1 LKNSGALQLSKP
13 AAATRR
19 EVAAVALS
27 LTLLIAA
34 FAFWAFQRGY
44 ILYWGDAEAH
54 LKIGRSLIDSRQ
66 PGIDQ
71 IGTVWLP
78 ALHLLILP
86 FAQNNWLWSTGLA
99 GTIPVA
105 LCFVV
110 AGTCLFLAARQIYQR
125 AASAFVVLCCFA
137 LNPNVLYLSSIPMTE
152 TVFLAGLAGAFL
164 AILRFQATEQR
175 RYLALGLGASWFM
188 SLTRYDGWF
197 LIPFIGLLLARAASK
212 RRIQLFLVFCTAASF
227 VPLLWMANSWWQT
240 ANVLDFINGPYS
252 AAAIQGGRPY
262 PGLHNW
268 PQAVQYYLAAGELCT
283 GWPLLALGTMGGIVA
298 ARVKRMLPAFF
309 LLLTPLFYVWSMHSS
324 ANPIHIPNLWPFSY
338 YNTRYGIAV
347 TVFAAFACGALVD
360 VLFDRYKRLAFV
372 IPLLA
377 AAPWFIHPSPNQWIC
392 WKESEQNS
400 IARRAWTTAA
410 ANFLEADYKRGD
422 GILASFSDI
431 AGIFCQA
438 VIPLREVTHEG
449 TRPDWLIETTA
460 TSAVHPMKW
469 AIAQHGDS
477 VSTALEKSQPPAYR
491 LVLEI
496 KTKDAPNL
504 EIYHRIHD

>member
-1 LKNSGALQLSKP
+1 MWVF
-13 AAATRR
+13 
-19 EVAAVALS
+19 E
-27 LTLLIAA
+27 
-34 FAFWAFQRGY
+34 RGY

-54 LKIGRSLIDSRQ
+54 LKIARSLIDSRQ

-78 ALHLLILP
+78 SLHLLVLP
-86 FAQNNWLWSTGLA
+86 FAQNDWLWNTGLA

-110 AGTCLFLAARQIYQR
+110 AGTCLFLAARHTYQR
-125 AASAFVVLCCFA
+125 TSSAVVAVCCFA
-137 LNPNVLYLSSIPMTE
+137 LNPNMLYLSSIPMTE
-152 TVFLAGLAGAFL
+152 TVFIAGLAVCFL
-164 AILRFQATEQR
+164 AILRFQATQQR
-175 RYLALGLGASWFM
+175 SYFLLALLACWFM

-197 LIPFIGLLLARAASK
+197 LIPFIALLLARSLPRHRAPAFFLFCAA
-212 RRIQLFLVFCTAASF
+212 AGF

-240 ANVLDFINGPYS
+240 ANALDFINGPYS

-268 PQAVQYYLAAGELCT
+268 PQAAQYYLAAGELCT
-283 GWPLLALGTMGGIVA
+283 GWPLLILGALGGVA
-298 ARVKRMLPAFF
+298 ALRHKRTRPVFF
-309 LLLTPLFYVWSMHSS
+309 LFLTPAFYVWSMHSS
-324 ANPIHIPNLWPFSY
+324 ANPIHVPTLWPFSY

-347 TVFAAFACGALVD
+347 TVFAAFASGALVD
-360 VLFDRYKRLAFV
+360 LLAHRHRHLAFL

-377 AAPWFIHPSPNQWIC
+377 IAPWFVHPSPNQWIC

-400 IARRAWTTAA
+400 IARRAWTSAA
-410 ANFLEADYKRGD
+410 ASFLESEYKQGD

-431 AGIFCQA
+431 TGIFRKA
-438 VIPLREVTHEG
+438 TIPLREVTHEG
-449 TRPDWLIETTA
+449 TRPDWLMETTA

-469 AIAQHGDS
+469 AIAQEGDYLWR
-477 VSTALEKSQPPAYR
+477 ALQKSQPATYT

-504 EIYHRIHD
+504 DIYHRIHD